1 MERRRSLRPSSV
13 FQTYVRILSD
23 RYFMGHS
30 LSQSLTFA
38 GMFAYIT
45 GSPFV
50 LISLYG
56 VPAEYYGFVFGANA
70 VGFIGAA
77 QINVRLLSRTTPG
90 VILSFGLAGAATAGS
105 FVFLAAIT
113 GIGGLVGL
121 LVPLFFFLTSLGFI
135 GPNST
140 ARALA
145 PQGANAGAASA
156 VLGTIQ
162 FTAGGI
168 SGAIVAALPKTSAVP
183 MAAMIGGCAVLGFIL
198 HRALV
203 GRR

>member
-1 MERRRSLRPSSV
+1 MGWSPKLSPVQSV
-13 FQTYVRILSD
+13 TSPI
-23 RYFMGHS
+23 G
-30 LSQSLTFA
+30 
-38 GMFAYIT
+38 YIT

-56 VPAEYYGFVFGANA
+56 VPAEYDGFVFGANA

-77 QINVRLLSRTTPG
+77 QINVRLLSRNTPG
-90 VILSFGLAGAATAGS
+90 VILSFGLAGAATAS
-105 FVFLAAIT
+105 ALVFLAAIT
-113 GIGGLVGL
+113 GFGGLAGL
-121 LVPLFFFLTSLGFI
+121 LVPLFFLTSLGFI

-145 PQGANAGAASA
+145 PQGANAGSASA

-183 MAAMIGGCAVLGFIL
+183 MAAMIGCAVLGLIL
-198 HRALV
+198 HRAL
-203 GRR
+203 GGAAS